1 MQRHVSCECKFYGK
15 TCDSNQTFKCWRKCK
30 KHHICEQDYT
40 WNPATCSCK
49 NIKYLE
55 SIIDN
60 SVITCGEIIEEET
73 KINPKRFNGQK

>member
-1 MQRHVSCECKFYGK
+1 MEKHVIQIKLLNIDASA
-15 TCDSNQTFKCWRKCK
+15 K

-40 WNPATCSCK
+40 WYPAACSCK

-60 SVITCGEIIEEET
+60 SVIMCGEIIVEET